1 MPLAFIVSPE
11 EAFHYE
17 TQGEYYGCSA
27 EHSTPPEGEAVIV
40 PADELQ
46 DIINALY
53 NAGKLDDLISEAHM
67 ARRSA

>member
-11 EAFHYE
+11 EVFCYE

-27 EHSTPPEGEAVIV
+27 EYNTPPEGEAVTI
-40 PADELQ
+40 PSDELQ

-53 NAGKLDDLISEAHM
+53 KSGELDDLITEEHI
-67 ARRSA
+67 RRSA

>member
-1 MPLAFIVSPE
+1 MALAFIVSPE

-17 TQGEYYGCSA
+17 TQGSYKSCSA
-27 EHSTPPEGEAVIV
+27 EYGTPPEGEAVTI

-53 NAGKLDDLISEAHM
+53 KSGELDDLITEEHI
-67 ARRSA
+67 RRSA

>member
-1 MPLAFIVSPE
+1 MSLAFIVSPE
-11 EAFHYE
+11 EAFCYE

-27 EHSTPPEGEAVIV
+27 EYNTPPEGESVIV

-53 NAGKLDDLISEAHM
+53 NAGKLDDLITEEHI
-67 ARRSA
+67 RRSA

>member
-17 TQGEYYGCSA
+17 TQGSYKSCSA
-27 EHSTPPEGEAVIV
+27 EYGTPPEGESITI
-40 PADELQ
+40 PSDELQ

-53 NAGKLDDLISEAHM
+53 KSGELDDLITEEHI
-67 ARRSA
+67 RRSA